1 MIDSVRAATPA
12 AIAAA
17 DDGTRR
23 GGDDVDDNSGAVGCG
38 LTHELP
44 PVSRIRRPTSPNPPF
59 LLAVVAGAGSARGWA
74 ARAGSTRV
82 GAAPGHLLGGDG
94 PSAPATAPVGHHSCR
109 HHPPPRLLAEEDGD
123 QQIGVVEGR
132 RWQIGAGEG
141 GR

>member
-1 MIDSVRAATPA
+1 MRKSNFRMRALKPTACKNKKIVKKNKNKKTQSNP
-12 AIAAA
+12 
-17 DDGTRR
+17 
-23 GGDDVDDNSGAVGCG
+23 S
-38 LTHELP
+38 
-44 PVSRIRRPTSPNPPF
+44 RRPTSPNPPF